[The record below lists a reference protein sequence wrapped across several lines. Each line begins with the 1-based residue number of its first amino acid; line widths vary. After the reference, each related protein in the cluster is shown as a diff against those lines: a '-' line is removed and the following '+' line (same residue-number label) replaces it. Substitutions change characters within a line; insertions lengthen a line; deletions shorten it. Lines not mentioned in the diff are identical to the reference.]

1 MYTEITTTELRS
13 RLDAGEPVILLD
25 VRQPEEHEEKNIP
38 NSILIPLGEL
48 PDRIDELEPMR
59 GKEIVVYCRSG
70 NRSAQACLFLAANGY
85 DDLKNLK
92 GGMLAW

>member
-38 NSILIPLGEL
+38 NSILIPL
-48 PDRIDELEPMR
+48 EPMR